1 MCFQIYQNFCGRNRS
16 HLYHYFCKCSN
27 NFNFCTFC
35 KFVFSM
41 SKCREPNVH
50 TYFIQMAIKYWDY
63 PGLSASFYRKKTKAF
78 LVAERIMEMNWGKR
92 ERESERKEKKMWN
105 HMIIL
110 WACEVC
116 STSSVLTKHV
126 CKGIPRFC
134 GEHYFEA
141 FHFTKM
147 ECVRKLMVIACQEWE
162 AWLKCCPLLLTGRN
176 WGTFWDGEGSGN
188 YSNHQRQTAG
198 VSITPKAVMHSNSH
212 VMTPGSL

>member
-1 MCFQIYQNFCGRNRS
+1 M
-16 HLYHYFCKCSN
+16 
-27 NFNFCTFC
+27 
-35 KFVFSM
+35 
-41 SKCREPNVH
+41 
-50 TYFIQMAIKYWDY
+50 KYWDY
-63 PGLSASFYRKKTKAF
+63 PWLSASFYSKKTKAF
-78 LVAERIMEMNWGKR
+78 LVAERIMEMDWGKR
-92 ERESERKEKKMWN
+92 EWKEKRKRCGITW
-105 HMIIL
+105 L
-110 WACEVC
+110 YCEACGVF

-162 AWLKCCPLLLTGRN
+162 AWLKCCPLLLTGKN
-176 WGTFWDGEGSGN
+176 LGIFWDGEGSGN

>member
-1 MCFQIYQNFCGRNRS
+1 MYKSICAHKWIWNIEIILDYQPHPTVKRPRHFLLRIG
-16 HLYHYFCKCSN
+16 LWKW
-27 NFNFCTFC
+27 TGE
-35 KFVFSM
+35 
-41 SKCREPNVH
+41 REN
-50 TYFIQMAIKYWDY
+50 
-63 PGLSASFYRKKTKAF
+63 
-78 LVAERIMEMNWGKR
+78 KR
-92 ERESERKEKKMWN
+92 EWKEKRKRCGITW
-105 HMIIL
+105 L
-110 WACEVC
+110 YCEVCVVC

-147 ECVRKLMVIACQEWE
+147 ECVRKPMVIACQEWD